1 MPNKG
6 NKDSLVYSISFSFFF
21 NLFYWFSVEMRLKA
35 INYNKHNKGKLSFY
49 SYIHEC
55 LLKMMKDS
63 NNKVSLC
70 TSPVSQRAPASD
82 SAQAFS
88 FYSWLCM
95 MSWRGDILLIVRTK
109 EVQGSLK
116 DK

>member
-1 MPNKG
+1 M
-6 NKDSLVYSISFSFFF
+6 
-21 NLFYWFSVEMRLKA
+21 KA
-35 INYNKHNKGKLSFY
+35 INYNKHNKGKLLFY

-55 LLKMMKDS
+55 LLKMVKYLI
-63 NNKVSLC
+63 NKVSLC

-88 FYSWLCM
+88 FYSWLYM
-95 MSWRGDILLIVRTK
+95 MSWRGDILPIVITK

-116 DK
+116 DKWELLWTDCLKLL